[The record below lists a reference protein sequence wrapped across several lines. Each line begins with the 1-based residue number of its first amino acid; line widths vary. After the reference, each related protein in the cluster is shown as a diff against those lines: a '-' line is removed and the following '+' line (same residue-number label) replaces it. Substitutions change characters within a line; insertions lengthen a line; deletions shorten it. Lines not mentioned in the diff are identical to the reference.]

1 MLLVVSAVAP
11 LVALLGADA
20 YYARHV
26 ALQNALTTV
35 ELRAGFAAERQSRIF
50 DRAAVLLDDFRAA
63 DGVDTAGGPQCQ
75 KAAAAFADRNAEFMT
90 VGVVDA
96 AGVIVCHSSIAD
108 RRSFTDPNLVSTTL
122 NGSQAGV
129 LVSRL
134 TVGKVTG
141 KRTLIIAMRTA
152 SGSTSAPGI
161 VFASIDLSSFSN
173 LAELSVE
180 DDIGTVLVVDGAS
193 GEVFAGGGVGRPLVG
208 GNVGEPL
215 RLAMQPHL
223 PRAGSWLPL
232 FGEEQV
238 VGFAPLRV
246 QGGSRPMMV
255 VAAPTAQILADA
267 NQQAFRHVIVASA
280 VTIFALGA
288 TWLIGV
294 AALAQPIRRL
304 TGTAE
309 SIGAG
314 RLDARVAIE
323 PWQAKELRTLGSAL
337 NDMAIKL
344 GAAQEHLESLANQD
358 SLTGLANRRRFDSAL
373 AVECRRAQRDGLP
386 LSLLLID
393 IDFFKSFNDEA
404 GHLEGDRCLRRVGA
418 ALKECATRSG
428 DLAARYGGEEFA
440 LILANTSEQSANSV
454 AANVHDAIRRAGVRR
469 PGPEGGVLTVSVGIV
484 SSRGGGAEIF
494 PEQMIAIADD
504 ALYAAKLDG
513 RNRSRAGVWPM
524 GPIISFVEDTAI
536 KAS

>member
-1 MLLVVSAVAP
+1 MLLVVGAVAP
-11 LVALLGADA
+11 LVALLAADVYDA
-20 YYARHV
+20 RYA
-26 ALQNALTTV
+26 AIENALTTV
-35 ELRAGFAAERQSRIF
+35 ELRAGFAAERQSRVF
-50 DRAAVLLDDFRAA
+50 DRAAGLLSDFRATG
-63 DGVDTAGGPQCQ
+63 GVDTAGGAQCQ
-75 KAAAAFADRNAEFMT
+75 KAAASFANRNSEFMT

-96 AGVIVCHSSIAD
+96 DGVIVCHSSIAD
-108 RRSFTDPNLVSTTL
+108 RRSFTDPDLVSAVLKT
-122 NGSQAGV
+122 SQSGV
-129 LVSRL
+129 VVSRL

-141 KRTLIIAMRTA
+141 KRTLIIAMQTE
-152 SGSTSAPGI
+152 SGSTSPPGI
-161 VFASIDLSSFSN
+161 VFASIDLASFSN

-193 GEVFAGGGVGRPLVG
+193 GEVFAGGGVGRSLIG

-215 RLAMQPHL
+215 RLAMQRHL
-223 PRAGSWLPL
+223 PRAGAWLPL

-238 VGFAPLRV
+238 VGFAPLRA

-255 VAAPTAQILADA
+255 VAAPTEQILADA
-267 NQQAFRHVIVASA
+267 NQQAIRHVIVAVG
-280 VTIFALGA
+280 VTVFALGA

-314 RLDARVAIE
+314 RLDARVLIE
-323 PWQAKELRTLGSAL
+323 PWQARELRTLAGAL

-404 GHLEGDRCLRRVGA
+404 GHLAGDRCLRRVGA
-418 ALKECATRSG
+418 ALKECATRAG

-440 LILANTSEQSANSV
+440 LILSNTSEQSAISV

-469 PGPEGGVLTVSVGIV
+469 PGPEGGFLTVSIGIA
-484 SSRGGGAEIF
+484 SSAKGAGEIF
-494 PEQMIAIADD
+494 PEQMVAVADD

-513 RNRSRAGVWPM
+513 RNRSRIGVWPTT
-524 GPIISFVEDTAI
+524 PVITFVDSDVA
-536 KAS
+536 APS

>member
-1 MLLVVSAVAP
+1 
-11 LVALLGADA
+11 
-20 YYARHV
+20 
-26 ALQNALTTV
+26 
-35 ELRAGFAAERQSRIF
+35 
-50 DRAAVLLDDFRAA
+50 
-63 DGVDTAGGPQCQ
+63 
-75 KAAAAFADRNAEFMT
+75 
-90 VGVVDA
+90 VVDA
-96 AGVIVCHSSIAD
+96 DGVIVCHSSIAD
-108 RRSFTDPNLVSTTL
+108 RRSFTDPNLVSAVLKT
-122 NGSQAGV
+122 SQSGV
-129 LVSRL
+129 LVSQL
-134 TVGKVTG
+134 AVGKVTG
-141 KRTLIIAMRTA
+141 KRTLIIAMQTQ
-152 SGSTSAPGI
+152 SGSTSPPGI

-173 LAELSVE
+173 LAEMSVE
-180 DDIGTVLVVDGAS
+180 EDIGTVLVVDGAS
-193 GEVFAGGGVGRPLVG
+193 GEVFAGGGVGRSLVG

-223 PRAGSWLPL
+223 PRSGAWLPL

-255 VAAPTAQILADA
+255 VAAPTEQIFADA
-267 NQQAFRHVIVASA
+267 NQQAIRHAIVAA
-280 VTIFALGA
+280 GVTLFALGA

-309 SIGAG
+309 RIGAG
-314 RLDARVAIE
+314 RLDARVSIE
-323 PWQAKELRTLGSAL
+323 PWQAKELRTLGGAL
-337 NDMAIKL
+337 NAMAIKL

-404 GHLEGDRCLRRVGA
+404 GHLAGDHCLRRVGA
-418 ALKECATRSG
+418 ALKECATRAG

-440 LILANTSEQSANSV
+440 LILPNTPEQSAIAV
-454 AANVHDAIRRAGVRR
+454 AAKVHDAIRRAGIRR
-469 PGPEGGVLTVSVGIV
+469 PGPEGGLLTVSVGV
-484 SSRGGGAEIF
+484 ASSGGGTAEIF
-494 PEQMIAIADD
+494 PEHMIAIADD

-513 RNRSRAGVWPM
+513 RNRSRVGAWPTT
-524 GPIISFVEDTAI
+524 PIITFVESDAAI
-536 KAS
+536 S